1 MSLSKL
7 NLLYSVY
14 QKLLLR
20 KIKDDS
26 INCGKS
32 ALHMWCWST
41 ILNSWFSGTF
51 FPSFENQWHVLR
63 TGLTWTAPNA
73 PVQQAICFI
82 LSFIYLF
89 LRRVWLFS
97 LGSPAKNQLFLLHIT
112 THRGKHAYRFAV
124 FVFLQRAHH
133 WAAFLL
139 ESDLSASAHFHS
151 LLCRRKNIAKSLV
164 FIFFSPKNYRKH
176 SSYTLCYTCPAI
188 ICLSPISLPGKRES
202 AVGAV
207 PALMQFPLTTF
218 GISPFYM

>member
-1 MSLSKL
+1 MLQYSKP
-7 NLLYSVY
+7 SV
-14 QKLLLR
+14 LF
-20 KIKDDS
+20 
-26 INCGKS
+26 C
-32 ALHMWCWST
+32 
-41 ILNSWFSGTF
+41 
-51 FPSFENQWHVLR
+51 P
-63 TGLTWTAPNA
+63 
-73 PVQQAICFI
+73 
-82 LSFIYLF
+82 FIYLF

-97 LGSPAKNQLFLLHIT
+97 LGSPVKNQLFLLHIM

-207 PALMQFPLTTF
+207 PVLMQFPLTTF
-218 GISPFYM
+218 GVSPLYVSTSPLHHTMHRLPLKYQYNLHLSNSICKYPHWNTVLKPQT